1 MIRDSNPRAY
11 NHESNFIPTRPNCH
25 PNFLFQVGAT
35 TPIRSTVGPNPSRGH
50 IQGRSQSLLEIGSTG
65 FEPVVG
71 NKSSAKGA
79 GSTRG
84 RTRSSVQ
91 LTPGQS
97 GIVERAPS
105 LLEQR
110 RRSALS
116 KLKGLVIPENN
127 ETTATSSPSAVESPK
142 NILSTPPWKS
152 SNSTLPKYSP
162 AFKRKPF
169 AVYGTSSTSKPSAP
183 EPSSPKPKPSERRY
197 HETSTRTTDVGLS
210 EPKPPK
216 RLSVTSSTSHNNMKS
231 DNDSDNDSAVSSGRS
246 SLSHGSASPPLVPP
260 QPTERKSSVQQLV
273 KKSETIEED
282 MTAESLRILKKDSV
296 EAINRR
302 NIIESCRTSS
312 GVVVGQV
319 ALATTPTNPTSSA
332 FVKTNAPSK
341 KFPTSDEMKSAT
353 HHKEEKIF
361 RSCPPPPGRPASRY
375 SNH

>member
-1 MIRDSNPRAY
+1 M
-11 NHESNFIPTRPNCH
+11 
-25 PNFLFQVGAT
+25 
-35 TPIRSTVGPNPSRGH
+35 
-50 IQGRSQSLLEIGSTG
+50 
-65 FEPVVG
+65 
-71 NKSSAKGA
+71 
-79 GSTRG
+79 
-84 RTRSSVQ
+84 Q

-97 GIVERAPS
+97 GVVERVPS

-127 ETTATSSPSAVESPK
+127 ETMTSAPSAVESPK
-142 NILSTPPWKS
+142 NVLSTPPWKT

-169 AVYGTSSTSKPSAP
+169 AVYGTSSSSKPAAQ

-197 HETSTRTTDVGLS
+197 HETSPRTSDVGLT

-216 RLSVTSSTSHNNMKS
+216 RLSVTSTTSHNIKS

-260 QPTERKSSVQQLV
+260 QPTERKNSVQQLV

-282 MTAESLRILKKDSV
+282 VTAESLRILKKDSV

-319 ALATTPTNPTSSA
+319 ALATTPTTPTSSA
-332 FVKTNAPSK
+332 FAKTNAPTK
-341 KFPTSDEMKSAT
+341 KFPVSNEVKSAT
-353 HHKEEKIF
+353 HQKEEKIF

-375 SNH
+375 LLV